1 MKDWLRGLRALG
13 LTFKC
18 LTTLDLDFIFLEG
31 ISFDIKLQ
39 VVPFF
44 SFLFFGIRGRNVF
57 TTPIIIFYWTNYNLP
72 VSGFVEI

>member
-1 MKDWLRGLRALG
+1 M
-13 LTFKC
+13 FNS

-57 TTPIIIFYWTNYNLP
+57 TTPIIIFYWANYNLP